1 MFSNIYFLPTL
12 KFKNEN
18 YLLKKYK
25 DDKLGFTQMPI
36 DLTVNEGANAKF
48 TCRNNEPKNT
58 KISWL
63 KNGELIKESK
73 HYLINS
79 NGDLEIKSIQ
89 VDDDAFY
96 VCSIKNG
103 DKTR

>member
-36 DLTVNEGANAKF
+36 DLTVNEGANAK
-48 TCRNNEPKNT
+48 
-58 KISWL
+58 
-63 KNGELIKESK
+63 
-73 HYLINS
+73 
-79 NGDLEIKSIQ
+79 
-89 VDDDAFY
+89 
-96 VCSIKNG
+96 
-103 DKTR
+103 